1 MLSTPWDMSDE
12 SKKIIARLENI
23 GKYYSLNGP
32 TVTALIDVTL
42 AIHEGDFVAVTG
54 ASGSGKSTLLHILAC
69 LDYPSEGS
77 YFFKNIEVQKLGSN
91 ALANI
96 RSREV
101 GIIFQEFRLIPR
113 LSVFKN
119 VELPLIYQGLRSR
132 ERLERVKQSLTK
144 VGMTHRLNH
153 SPNKLSGGER
163 QRVAIARALVANPS
177 LLLADEPTGNLDSAY
192 TEDIF
197 DELLALNREGITI
210 VMVTHDESLAHRCQ
224 KIFRIKDGRLSLYK
238 DENCPER

>member
-1 MLSTPWDMSDE
+1 MSDE

-132 ERLERVKQSLTK
+132 QRLERVKQSLTK

-197 DELLALNREGITI
+197 NELLALNREGKTI
-210 VMVTHDESLAHRCQ
+210 VMVTHDESLARRCQ

-238 DENCPER
+238 P

>member
-1 MLSTPWDMSDE
+1 MSDE

-132 ERLERVKQSLTK
+132 QRLERVKQSLTK

-197 DELLALNREGITI
+197 NELLALNREGKTI
-210 VMVTHDESLAHRCQ
+210 VMVTHDESLARRCQ

-238 DENCPER
+238 H

>member
-1 MLSTPWDMSDE
+1 MSDE

-23 GKYYSLNGP
+23 AKYYSLNGP
-32 TVTALIDVTL
+32 NVTALIDVTL
-42 AIHEGDFVAVTG
+42 TIHEGDFVAVTG
-54 ASGSGKSTLLHILAC
+54 SSGSGKSTLLHILAC

-119 VELPLIYQGLRSR
+119 VELPLIYQGLRFR
-132 ERLERVKQSLTK
+132 DRLARVKQSLTK

-177 LLLADEPTGNLDSAY
+177 LLLADEPTGNLDSAF

-197 DELLALNREGITI
+197 GELLALNREGKTI
-210 VMVTHDESLAHRCQ
+210 VMVTHDESLARRCQ
-224 KIFRIKDGRLSLYK
+224 KIFRIMDGRLSLYK
-238 DENCPER
+238 DENCQPVFDTSG

>member
-1 MLSTPWDMSDE
+1 MSDE
-12 SKKIIARLENI
+12 SKKVIARLENI

-32 TVTALIDVTL
+32 TVMALIDVTL

-91 ALANI
+91 ALANV

-101 GIIFQEFRLIPR
+101 GIVFQEFRLIPR

-197 DELLALNREGITI
+197 GELLALNQEGKTI
-210 VMVTHDESLAHRCQ
+210 VMVTHDESLARRCQ

-238 DENCPER
+238 P